1 MQIAT
6 RVRLIMYSANWF
18 RDTPRQPSSPRLR
31 ELLRGVVLYLKR
43 KPDEDEIVPKF
54 VAKALNESEVSVFT
68 ALRFL
73 ERAGVVEP
81 WFGVFCKVT
90 DVPLG
95 MFSTLDQIPKELR
108 CDVCDEQHYRD
119 KSYKVEIVY
128 RINRNKLEGYDPQAF
143 AA

>member
-1 MQIAT
+1 
-6 RVRLIMYSANWF
+6 
-18 RDTPRQPSSPRLR
+18 
-31 ELLRGVVLYLKR
+31 VVLYLKR

-54 VAKALNESEVSVFT
+54 VAKALDESEVSVFT

-73 ERAGVVEP
+73 ERAGVVEH
-81 WFGVFCKVT
+81 WFGVFCKAT
-90 DVPLG
+90 DVLLG
-95 MFSTLDQIPKELR
+95 MFPTLEEIPKELR

-128 RINRNKLEGYDPQAF
+128 RINRDKLEGYDPQAF